1 MVVNAQ
7 QMRIVVYP
15 HPSLRRVA
23 QPIRKIDQQVRQ
35 VAERML
41 ALMHEARGVGLAAP
55 QVDLP
60 WRLFVTNPTG
70 QPEDDHVYINPT
82 LRDPGDQTNLHEE
95 GCLSIPGVNG
105 QVMRPTRITITAQ
118 DLDGCTV
125 TETADDLHARVW
137 QHEYDHLDGVLI
149 LDRMVPGDK
158 QLNRRQIKALE
169 SDFQKPRRTRL

>member
-1 MVVNAQ
+1 MAVNAQ

-23 QPIRKIDQQVRQ
+23 QPIQKIDQQVRD

-70 QPEDDHVYINPT
+70 QPEDDHVYINPA
-82 LRDPGDQTNLHEE
+82 LRDPSSQTDLHEE

-105 QVMRPTRITITAQ
+105 QVMRPTQITITAQ
-118 DLDGCTV
+118 DLDGCAIS
-125 TETADDLHARVW
+125 ETADDLHARIW

-149 LDRMVPGDK
+149 LDKMVPADK

-169 SDFQKPRRTRL
+169 ADFEKPRRARL